1 MPVTIDHPFDYS
13 QDPEVLALK
22 EENKKLQKEILM
34 LELQKENQRLK
45 NYKERLAQEVGS
57 VSTLNGGIT
66 W

>member
-13 QDPEVLALK
+13 QDEDVIALK

-34 LELQKENQRLK
+34 LELQKENNRLK
-45 NYKERLAQEVGS
+45 NYKIQLAKSLDTMQN
-57 VSTLNGGIT
+57 LNGIT

>member
-1 MPVTIDHPFDYS
+1 MPVTVDHPFDYS
-13 QDPEVLALK
+13 QDEDVLALK

-34 LELQKENQRLK
+34 LELQKANQRLK
-45 NYKERLAQEVGS
+45 NYKDRLAQEIGS

>member
-1 MPVTIDHPFDYS
+1 MPVTVDHPFDYS
-13 QDPEVLALK
+13 QDEDILALK

-45 NYKERLAQEVGS
+45 NYKDQLAKSIE
-57 VSTLNGGIT
+57 TANNLRIT

>member
-45 NYKERLAQEVGS
+45 NYKDRLAQEIGS

>member
-45 NYKERLAQEVGS
+45 NYKNRLAQEIGTTQ
-57 VSTLNGGIT
+57 TLNRGIT

>member
-1 MPVTIDHPFDYS
+1 MSVTVDHPFDYS
-13 QDPEVLALK
+13 QDEDVLALK

-45 NYKERLAQEVGS
+45 NYKDQLAKSIE
-57 VSTLNGGIT
+57 TANNLRIT

>member
-1 MPVTIDHPFDYS
+1 MPVTVDHPFDYS

-45 NYKERLAQEVGS
+45 NYKDRLQQELDSSNQVYFR
-57 VSTLNGGIT
+57 
-66 W
+66 

>member
-1 MPVTIDHPFDYS
+1 MPVTVDHPFDYS
-13 QDPEVLALK
+13 QDEDILALK

-45 NYKERLAQEVGS
+45 SYKDQLAKSIETANNLS
-57 VSTLNGGIT
+57 II